1 MSRPSAWHTSCGQTA
16 ALLRAFAVPLGNQPS
31 VIFLRSGPS
40 RSMKRD
46 GLAASRPLESEWGH
60 HHLSL
65 FVVERS
71 PGERCLST
79 LLRGKEGERVGDE
92 SLPQVVY

>member
-1 MSRPSAWHTSCGQTA
+1 
-16 ALLRAFAVPLGNQPS
+16 
-31 VIFLRSGPS
+31 
-40 RSMKRD
+40 MKRD